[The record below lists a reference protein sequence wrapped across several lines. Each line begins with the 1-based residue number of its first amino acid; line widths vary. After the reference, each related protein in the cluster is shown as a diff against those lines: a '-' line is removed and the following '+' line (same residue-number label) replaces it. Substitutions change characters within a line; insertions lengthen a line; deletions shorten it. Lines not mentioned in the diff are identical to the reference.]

1 MNYTMKKLL
10 MWFWTMYCT
19 ISTMCAYTPGEI
31 LLQKNGEECIWGQSK
46 NGRIRGVEGC
56 HPSYNYFCPPDIES
70 KDQCYYTLAGC
81 AAVAMA
87 QIMYKWGYP
96 GKSKYNS
103 YDWDKIPPVL
113 TDGCSYDCPQLIYD
127 CGTACNMHYQTFA
140 GFYITGSWAVP
151 SKVAEGFADFD
162 YSAHLYDMKDWKFGS
177 AWADLIRSE
186 IDCGRPILMHGQKNV
201 IDIKDRHYFVIDGYS
216 KEDKDLFHVNWGW
229 RGKNNGYYD
238 LQSCGYSNGQ
248 DIIVGIA
255 PKHTGTSHP
264 RITFAQKTEV
274 LTPDCPDGINDKI
287 RYEVHNADSYECHVF
302 DRSGKKIWACAGLV
316 KDGYA
321 DMWDCSSNTPLPS
334 ADYWYTAVF
343 KNNFGDR
350 VEHKGNVTL
359 LHVNC
364 PPGYD
369 PTPAES
375 SQEST
380 DLAQISS
387 EATKPVISP
396 NPTNGHTQITAN
408 AIIHRIDVMDM
419 GGRVMLSES
428 PVSKDCIIDVSG
440 LIHGIYII
448 RVVTDEG
455 ASVERLIVK

>member
-1 MNYTMKKLL
+1 MKCDMKSIKVCLA
-10 MWFWTMYCT
+10 
-19 ISTMCAYTPGEI
+19 ISILFPSICSAYTPGDH
-31 LLQKNGEECIWGQSK
+31 LLNKEGKECLWGQYR
-46 NGRIRGVEGC
+46 NGYTNSTGGC
-56 HPSYNYFCPPDIES
+56 HPSYNYFCPMDLDDD
-70 KDQCYYTLAGC
+70 DQCGFTLAGC

-96 GKSKYNS
+96 EKSKYNS
-103 YDWDKIPPVL
+103 YNWDRIPPVL
-113 TDGCSYDCPQLIYD
+113 TDGCSYDCPQLIRD

-140 GFYITGSWAVP
+140 GIYITGSWAVP
-151 SKVAEGFADFD
+151 SKVAEGFSDFD
-162 YSAHLYDMKDWKFGS
+162 YSAHLVDLKDWRFGS

-186 IDCGRPILMHGQKNV
+186 IDCGRPVLMHGQKNV

-216 KEDKDLFHVNWGW
+216 KEDKDQFHVNWGW

-248 DIIVGIA
+248 DIIIGIA

-334 ADYWYTAVF
+334 ADYWYIAVF

-350 VEHKGNVTL
+350 VEHEGNVTL
-359 LHVNC
+359 LHVKC

-369 PTPAES
+369 PTSNES
-375 SQEST
+375 TQEST
-380 DLAQISS
+380 DLLQIASD
-387 EATKPVISP
+387 ATKPVISP

-419 GGRVMLSES
+419 DGRVLLSES

-440 LIHGIYII
+440 IIYGVYII

-455 ASVERLIVK
+455 ASVDRLIVK

>member
-1 MNYTMKKLL
+1 MKKIFVLCLTSLILEMWDVYAYEPGTYLL
-10 MWFWTMYCT
+10 V
-19 ISTMCAYTPGEI
+19 
-31 LLQKNGEECIWGQSK
+31 KNGEEVMWGQYQ
-46 NGRIRGVEGC
+46 NNRDGC
-56 HPSYNYFCPPDIES
+56 HPSYNYFCPMDLDDD
-70 KDQCYYTLAGC
+70 DQCGFTLAGC

-96 GKSKYNS
+96 EKSKYNS
-103 YDWDKIPPVL
+103 YNWDRIPPVL
-113 TDGCSYDCPQLIYD
+113 TDGCSYDCPQLIRD
-127 CGTACNMHYQTFA
+127 CGEACNMHYQTFA
-140 GFYITGSWAVP
+140 GIHITGSWAVP
-151 SKVAEGFADFD
+151 SNVAKGFADFD
-162 YSAHLYDMKDWKFGS
+162 YGAHLFDLKDWQFGS

-186 IDCGRPILMHGQKNV
+186 IDCGRPVLMHGQKNV

-216 KEDKDLFHVNWGW
+216 KYDKDQFHVNWGW

-255 PKHTGTSHP
+255 PKHSGTPHA
-264 RITFAQKTEV
+264 RITFVQKTEV

-334 ADYWYTAVF
+334 ADYWYVAAF

-350 VEHKGNVTL
+350 VEHEGHVTL
-359 LHVNC
+359 LHTKC

-369 PTPAES
+369 PIATDIEQTPIDDERP
-375 SQEST
+375 T
-380 DLAQISS
+380 LF
-387 EATKPVISP
+387 P
-396 NPTNGHTQITAN
+396 NPTNGFVQITSNVNIEKIEILNMN
-408 AIIHRIDVMDM
+408 ART
-419 GGRVMLSES
+419 LFSES
-428 PVSKDCIIDVSG
+428 ANSPSFTLDASSFNK
-440 LIHGIYII
+440 GIYIVRTI
-448 RVVTDEG
+448 TRRG
-455 ASVERLIVK
+455 AFVDRLIVK

>member
-1 MNYTMKKLL
+1 MDL
-10 MWFWTMYCT
+10 
-19 ISTMCAYTPGEI
+19 
-31 LLQKNGEECIWGQSK
+31 
-46 NGRIRGVEGC
+46 
-56 HPSYNYFCPPDIES
+56 DDD
-70 KDQCYYTLAGC
+70 DQCGFTLAGC

-96 GKSKYNS
+96 EKSKYNS
-103 YDWDKIPPVL
+103 YNWDRIPPVL
-113 TDGCSYDCPQLIYD
+113 TDGCSYDCPQLIRD

-140 GFYITGSWAVP
+140 GIYITGSWAVP
-151 SKVAEGFADFD
+151 SKVAEGFSDFD
-162 YSAHLYDMKDWKFGS
+162 YSAHLVDLKDWRFGS

-186 IDCGRPILMHGQKNV
+186 IDCGRPVLMHGQKNV

-216 KEDKDLFHVNWGW
+216 KEDKDQFHVNWGW

-248 DIIVGIA
+248 DIIIGIA

-334 ADYWYTAVF
+334 ADYWYVATF

-350 VEHKGNVTL
+350 VEHEGHVTL
-359 LHVNC
+359 LHTKC

-369 PTPAES
+369 PTSNES
-375 SQEST
+375 TQEST
-380 DLAQISS
+380 DLLQIASD
-387 EATKPVISP
+387 ATKPVISP

-419 GGRVMLSES
+419 DGRVLLSES

-455 ASVERLIVK
+455 ASVDRLIVK

>member
-1 MNYTMKKLL
+1 MKSIKVCLA
-10 MWFWTMYCT
+10 
-19 ISTMCAYTPGEI
+19 ISILFPSICSAYTPGDH
-31 LLQKNGEECIWGQSK
+31 LLNKEGKECLWGQYR
-46 NGRIRGVEGC
+46 NGYTNSTGGC
-56 HPSYNYFCPPDIES
+56 HPSYNYFCPMDLDDD
-70 KDQCYYTLAGC
+70 DQCGFTLAGC

-96 GKSKYNS
+96 EKSKYNS
-103 YDWDKIPPVL
+103 YNWDRIPPVL
-113 TDGCSYDCPQLIYD
+113 TDGCSYDCPQLIRD

-140 GFYITGSWAVP
+140 GIYITGSWAVP
-151 SKVAEGFADFD
+151 SKVAEGFSDFD
-162 YSAHLYDMKDWKFGS
+162 YSAHLVDLKDWRFGS

-186 IDCGRPILMHGQKNV
+186 IDCGRPVLMHGQKNV

-216 KEDKDLFHVNWGW
+216 KEDKDQFHVNWGW

-248 DIIVGIA
+248 DIIIGIA

-334 ADYWYTAVF
+334 ADYWYIAVF

-350 VEHKGNVTL
+350 VEHEGNVTL
-359 LHVNC
+359 LHVKC

-369 PTPAES
+369 PTSNES
-375 SQEST
+375 TQEST
-380 DLAQISS
+380 DLLQIASD
-387 EATKPVISP
+387 ATKPVISP

-419 GGRVMLSES
+419 DGRVLLSES

-440 LIHGIYII
+440 IIYGVYII

-455 ASVERLIVK
+455 ASVDRLIVK

>member
-1 MNYTMKKLL
+1 MKCDMKSIKVCLA
-10 MWFWTMYCT
+10 
-19 ISTMCAYTPGEI
+19 ISILFPSICSAYTPGDH
-31 LLQKNGEECIWGQSK
+31 LLNKEGKECLWGQYR
-46 NGRIRGVEGC
+46 NGYTNSTGGC
-56 HPSYNYFCPPDIES
+56 HPSYNYFCPMDLDDD
-70 KDQCYYTLAGC
+70 DQCGFTLAGC

-96 GKSKYNS
+96 EKSKYNS
-103 YDWDKIPPVL
+103 YNWDRIPPVL
-113 TDGCSYDCPQLIYD
+113 TDGCSYDCPQLIRD

-140 GFYITGSWAVP
+140 GIYITGSWAVP
-151 SKVAEGFADFD
+151 SKVAEGFSDFD
-162 YSAHLYDMKDWKFGS
+162 YSAHLVDLKDWRFGS

-186 IDCGRPILMHGQKNV
+186 IDCGRPVLMHGQKNV

-216 KEDKDLFHVNWGW
+216 KEDKDQFHVNWGW

-248 DIIVGIA
+248 DIIIGIA

-334 ADYWYTAVF
+334 ADYWYIAAF

-350 VEHKGNVTL
+350 VEHEGHVTL
-359 LHVNC
+359 LHTKC

-369 PTPAES
+369 PTSNES
-375 SQEST
+375 TQEST
-380 DLAQISS
+380 DLLQIASD
-387 EATKPVISP
+387 AIKPVISP

-419 GGRVMLSES
+419 DGRVLLSES

-455 ASVERLIVK
+455 ASVDRLIVK

>member
-1 MNYTMKKLL
+1 MKKVLL
-10 MWFWTMYCT
+10 SIVLTV
-19 ISTMCAYTPGEI
+19 CAYQMYAYKPGTY
-31 LLQKNGEECIWGQSK
+31 LLDSRNPDYNVMWGQGVNDK
-46 NGRIRGVEGC
+46 NGC
-56 HPSYNYFCPPDIES
+56 HPSYNYFCPSDLDDD
-70 KDQCYYTLAGC
+70 DQCGFTLAGC

-96 GKSKYNS
+96 EKSKYNS
-103 YDWDKIPPVL
+103 YNWDRIPPVL
-113 TDGCSYDCPQLIYD
+113 TDGCSYDCPQLIRD

-140 GFYITGSWAVP
+140 GIYITGSWAVP
-151 SKVAEGFADFD
+151 SKVAEGFSDFD
-162 YSAHLYDMKDWKFGS
+162 YSAHLVDLKDWRFGS

-186 IDCGRPILMHGQKNV
+186 IDCGRPVLMHGQKNV

-216 KEDKDLFHVNWGW
+216 KEDKDQFHVNWGW

-248 DIIVGIA
+248 DIIIGIA

-334 ADYWYTAVF
+334 ADYWYVAAF

-350 VEHKGNVTL
+350 VEHEGHVTL
-359 LHVNC
+359 LHTKC

-369 PTPAES
+369 PTSNES
-375 SQEST
+375 TQEST
-380 DLAQISS
+380 DLLQIASD
-387 EATKPVISP
+387 ATKPVISP

-419 GGRVMLSES
+419 DGRVLLSES

-455 ASVERLIVK
+455 ASVDRLIVK

>member
-1 MNYTMKKLL
+1 MKCDMKSIKVCLA
-10 MWFWTMYCT
+10 
-19 ISTMCAYTPGEI
+19 ISILFPSICSAYTPGDH
-31 LLQKNGEECIWGQSK
+31 LLNKEGKECLWGQYR
-46 NGRIRGVEGC
+46 NGYTNSTGGC
-56 HPSYNYFCPPDIES
+56 HPSYNYFCPMDLDDD
-70 KDQCYYTLAGC
+70 DQCGFTLAGC

-96 GKSKYNS
+96 EKSKYNS
-103 YDWDKIPPVL
+103 YNWDRIPPVL
-113 TDGCSYDCPQLIYD
+113 TDGCSYDCPQLIRD

-140 GFYITGSWAVP
+140 GIYITGSWAVP
-151 SKVAEGFADFD
+151 SKVAEGFSDFD
-162 YSAHLYDMKDWKFGS
+162 YSAHLVDLKDWRFGS

-186 IDCGRPILMHGQKNV
+186 IDCGRPVLMHGQKNV

-216 KEDKDLFHVNWGW
+216 KEDKDQFHVNWGW

-255 PKHTGTSHP
+255 PKHSGTPHA
-264 RITFAQKTEV
+264 RITFVQKTEV

-334 ADYWYTAVF
+334 ADYWYIAVF

-350 VEHKGNVTL
+350 VEHEGNVTL
-359 LHVNC
+359 LHVKC

-369 PTPAES
+369 PTSNES
-375 SQEST
+375 TQEST
-380 DLAQISS
+380 DLLQIASD
-387 EATKPVISP
+387 ATKPVISP

-419 GGRVMLSES
+419 DGRVLLSES

-440 LIHGIYII
+440 IIYGVYII

-455 ASVERLIVK
+455 ASVDRLIVK